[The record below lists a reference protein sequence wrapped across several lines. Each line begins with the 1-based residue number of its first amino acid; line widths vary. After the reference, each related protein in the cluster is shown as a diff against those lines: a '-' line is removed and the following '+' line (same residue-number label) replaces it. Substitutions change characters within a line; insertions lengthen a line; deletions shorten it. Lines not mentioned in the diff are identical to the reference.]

1 LPRSWSVG
9 SPPSACAVTVSGRD
23 YGSRRPPFTSIAPA
37 FGENVCKADAQLSFG
52 SRFLNA
58 LSFAFHFDISD
69 YILKGDRAVC
79 CGGGLAP
86 PGALDVRSG
95 VTRMDWLTP
104 V

>member
-1 LPRSWSVG
+1 LVGWVAAICLCRNCQRSRLRQPSTTFHLNRASVRRN
-9 SPPSACAVTVSGRD
+9 VS
-23 YGSRRPPFTSIAPA
+23 
-37 FGENVCKADAQLSFG
+37 KADAQLSFG
-52 SRFLNA
+52 SRFLNS

-95 VTRMDWLTP
+95 VARMDWLTP

>member
-1 LPRSWSVG
+1 
-9 SPPSACAVTVSGRD
+9 
-23 YGSRRPPFTSIAPA
+23 
-37 FGENVCKADAQLSFG
+37 
-52 SRFLNA
+52 
-58 LSFAFHFDISD
+58 LSFAFHVDISD